1 MRKVIGR
8 ILIGSMVIVMGTSV
22 VFSEPGSEK
31 DPLVSISYVDKK
43 IAEVKNYIDEK
54 ISKNENGNT
63 ESSSQLEIVDVKK
76 GQALIGEMG
85 TEIILRGGEATS
97 IASELGGLSDLT
109 EGKDLPMGTSIKS
122 NHLILVP
129 RSDQRGVYAI
139 TDAIFIVRGSY
150 IVR

>member
-43 IAEVKNYIDEK
+43 IAEVKNYIDDK

-85 TEIILRGGEATS
+85 TEIILRGGEATA